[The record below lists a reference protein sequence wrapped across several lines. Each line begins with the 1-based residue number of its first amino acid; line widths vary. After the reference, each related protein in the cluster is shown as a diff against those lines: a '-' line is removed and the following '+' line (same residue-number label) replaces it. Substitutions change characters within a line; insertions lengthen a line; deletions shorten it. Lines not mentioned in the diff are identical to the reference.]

1 VNTVAIPPKQASC
14 GERESRSFDVAQS
27 RQEPENG
34 VTDQEAAEDVS
45 HLHLRQEEGWHHQLG
60 GI

>member
-1 VNTVAIPPKQASC
+1 MQVPSC
-14 GERESRSFDVAQS
+14 HAQ
-27 RQEPENG
+27 EALKDG

-60 GI
+60 GN